1 MLLDFEV
8 TNFTTSQLWCP
19 SFQHTYYPNKG
30 KSVSSII
37 SKNDVYTR
45 LEGMT
50 FNQLLEFNIA
60 IIAEFK
66 KKIRTARV
74 SKLYAYVANSHKL

>member
-66 KKIRTARV
+66 KNKN
-74 SKLYAYVANSHKL
+74 SKSVQIVCLCYQWS